1 MNNYTNLA
9 KDAIEEYIRHSKTIE
24 TPKNLPEE
32 FYSRKAGVFVTI
44 YNNKD
49 LRGCIGTF
57 LPAKNSI
64 AEEIISNAI
73 SACSKDYRFPEITE
87 KELTMLSYEVSILS
101 EPKEVKNIE
110 KHDPKKHGIIV
121 QCSDG
126 RCGLL
131 LPDLERVD
139 STGQQIGI
147 ACQKGNIDPME
158 DNFSLFEFTV
168 EKHR

>member
-1 MNNYTNLA
+1 MNFYTNLA
-9 KDAIEEYIRHSKTIE
+9 KDAIEEYIKHSKII
-24 TPKNLPEE
+24 KVSDNLPKE

-44 YNNKD
+44 HNNKD

-57 LPAKNSI
+57 LPAKNNI

-73 SACSKDYRFPEITE
+73 SACSRDYRFPEITE
-87 KELTMLSYEVSILS
+87 KEFPQLSYEVSTLS
-101 EPKEVKNIE
+101 EPKKVKNIE

-131 LPDLERVD
+131 LPDLEGVD
-139 STGQQIGI
+139 STSQQIGI